1 MNARG
6 EQGVAF
12 GGWCFSKATGRN
24 LAHVPELHPPPSS
37 FPWGT
42 GDEWRAPEL
51 LHGAVVQKVPLVVT
65 VFPQAPALRPG
76 SISLHHQQPWPGCM
90 GPDLPQGQ
98 YSSTSPKQ

>member
-12 GGWCFSKATGRN
+12 GGWSFSKATGRT

-51 LHGAVVQKVPLVVT
+51 LPWSCGAEGALGGDCFPTGSSSEARQHFPAPPAAMAWVHGT
-65 VFPQAPALRPG
+65 
-76 SISLHHQQPWPGCM
+76 
-90 GPDLPQGQ
+90 
-98 YSSTSPKQ
+98 